1 MSTKRYKPE
10 QVCKPPPAD
19 RSGDCQRED
28 HAASLPGCSDHGA
41 DVLSLAEGV
50 WRAEARPSE
59 AAEGTR
65 ERELSAQAVGGR
77 AFPWRSR
84 YCGMW
89 RRETCKP

>member
-10 QVCKPPPAD
+10 QVVNLLRQN

-65 ERELSAQAVGGR
+65 EGELSVKRLVAELSLEKQVLRDVAQGNL
-77 AFPWRSR
+77 
-84 YCGMW
+84 
-89 RRETCKP
+89 